1 MISTEKKIKKIPKK
15 LLTYKGY
22 NLSQA
27 LYRHYSF
34 NIRAHKVFKSKN
46 KKFTFRNIFLL
57 VVSPFSRIKLSLK
70 KKKSNIIIISNTKYK
85 IQKALDHL
93 SAKKN
98 IAILQDFNHKIF
110 EQYNHQDYHFINKF
124 LFLKLNKKKINQSKK
139 QDEFL
144 MLQNKIIFFEK
155 LINFY
160 KPNLVYIVEGDSIN
174 DSLIGQICKK
184 KNIKCFCLQHG
195 YNPILFDSP
204 VLPKFNFKNYFFDF
218 IFLADSYKSAM
229 FLKKKKLIDKFR
241 VLKHKP
247 YSIKLEHKK
256 NILFGIP
263 TISPNEN
270 LDESVLIKI
279 AQNIIYF
286 SKKYHNIKIL
296 VRLHPDGLTN
306 EFIFKKI
313 SSLKNIEFHNPNEI
327 SLKDSFKSAKISCFV
342 FGTSLIADA
351 VNNYCFPVVLIDK
364 KNSYHFDGLK
374 KNRIAY
380 VTNKEN
386 NFRKEVSKLFE
397 NSKELKKKQKTIQ
410 KYLGSLN
417 Y

>member
-1 MISTEKKIKKIPKK
+1 M
-15 LLTYKGY
+15 
-22 NLSQA
+22 
-27 LYRHYSF
+27 
-34 NIRAHKVFKSKN
+34 
-46 KKFTFRNIFLL
+46 
-57 VVSPFSRIKLSLK
+57 
-70 KKKSNIIIISNTKYK
+70 
-85 IQKALDHL
+85 
-93 SAKKN
+93 
-98 IAILQDFNHKIF
+98 
-110 EQYNHQDYHFINKF
+110 
-124 LFLKLNKKKINQSKK
+124 
-139 QDEFL
+139 
-144 MLQNKIIFFEK
+144 
-155 LINFY
+155 
-160 KPNLVYIVEGDSIN
+160 
-174 DSLIGQICKK
+174 
-184 KNIKCFCLQHG
+184 
-195 YNPILFDSP
+195 
-204 VLPKFNFKNYFFDF
+204 
-218 IFLADSYKSAM
+218 
-229 FLKKKKLIDKFR
+229 
-241 VLKHKP
+241 
-247 YSIKLEHKK
+247 
-256 NILFGIP
+256 
-263 TISPNEN
+263 
-270 LDESVLIKI
+270 DESVLIKI

-364 KNSYHFDGLK
+364 KNSYNFDGLK